1 MGCRTAVARRSPRA
15 IRPSTGHWLA
25 PSGCSARLYRAIC
38 AETID
43 TRLGSLPCQ
52 KETLAR
58 PGDGSHFFL
67 DSWLL
72 GFETDLQRLI
82 ADLDAVLNVTGATA
96 VQHGAQSYRR
106 DAVQ

>member
-1 MGCRTAVARRSPRA
+1 M
-15 IRPSTGHWLA
+15 
-25 PSGCSARLYRAIC
+25 
-38 AETID
+38 
-43 TRLGSLPCQ
+43 
-52 KETLAR
+52 
-58 PGDGSHFFL
+58 

-82 ADLDAVLNVTGATA
+82 ADLDAVLNVISATA